1 MKSRVAILLLV
12 LSFSHAMAQ
21 EDAIQLKIDS
31 LLALITPNTS
41 DTAKANIYHKIG
53 ALSDNMDTTIKYASL
68 SNALCYEKNY
78 AIIGDNYYNI
88 GSGYYLQDRS
98 REALDYF
105 FRSLDFFL
113 QGDNKTMIA
122 YNYIGIGRSYVDL
135 NLQDSSFFYLVKA
148 LDIFIDL
155 KDTSNIAYTYQSIGI
170 VNENAG
176 FYATAEEYFKKA
188 IDIDS
193 LSHNYL
199 DMAYDYQFLGY
210 INQVSGNLDEAIKCL
225 TKSAYIFDTIPT
237 SDQYYVSARYS
248 TYSTLADAYMAM
260 ANQKNEKAYA
270 DCGLACLE
278 KIGSYFIDNANYSNQ
293 LSVQLSYARYYSFMG
308 KYRDALTVLLDC
320 ENYLEED
327 LRKLTAS
334 DYYRLLSNVYRNLG
348 DYKNALEA
356 SDKMHEYK
364 ASAINDST
372 MNAVAKFRAEQE
384 IKIHR
389 SEAEAKQ
396 TRMRIII
403 IALFVGLVLASL
415 LVFYI
420 IKALNIKRKA
430 NEDLTYKNQMLDQQK
445 SEIEAQRDE
454 IEEGNRKLYSSINY
468 AQKIQSAAIA
478 QQADVDALFP
488 NNFVYYKPRDIVSG
502 DFIYVASCG
511 RYNVMITADC
521 TGHGIPGAFL
531 SMLGISALK
540 EFCVTE
546 QDAANPGTILDRLRA
561 FIKSTLVS
569 DQNRIIDDGMDMT
582 ICSFD
587 FDNLELRYA
596 AANQNAI
603 VVRRG
608 DVIRL
613 KGDRMPVGRYILEK
627 EHFTTD
633 SLSLEYG
640 DMVYTFSDGI
650 QDQPGGFDDN
660 PLGKKFLVKNLVDFL
675 AENYS
680 KPLSEQRTLIDRRI
694 TEWRNGR
701 PQVDDMTLIGVRV

>member
-1 MKSRVAILLLV
+1 MKPLFVVILLLV

-21 EDAIQLKIDS
+21 EDAIQCKIDS
-31 LLALITPNTS
+31 LFALITPKTS
-41 DTAKANIYHKIG
+41 DIAKANIYNKIAG
-53 ALSDNMDTTIKYASL
+53 LSDNMDTTIKYASL
-68 SNALCYEKNY
+68 SNALCDENDFET
-78 AIIGDNYYNI
+78 IGDNYYNI

-98 REALDYF
+98 SEAISYFFKSLDY
-105 FRSLDFFL
+105 FL

-176 FYATAEEYFKKA
+176 FYATAEEYFQKA
-188 IDIDS
+188 IEIDS

-210 INQVSGNLDEAIKCL
+210 IKQVSGNLDDAIKCL

-248 TYSTLADAYMAM
+248 TYSNLADTYMEM
-260 ANQKNEKAYA
+260 ANKKNEKAYA

-278 KIGSYFIDNANYSNQ
+278 KIGSYFLDNANYSNQ

-327 LRKLTAS
+327 LRKLAAS
-334 DYYRLLSNVYRNLG
+334 DYYSLLSNVYRKLG

-403 IALFVGLVLASL
+403 IALFVGFVLASL
-415 LVFYI
+415 MVFYI

-502 DFIYVASCG
+502 DFFYVASCG

-587 FDNLELRYA
+587 FD
-596 AANQNAI
+596 
-603 VVRRG
+603 
-608 DVIRL
+608 
-613 KGDRMPVGRYILEK
+613 
-627 EHFTTD
+627 
-633 SLSLEYG
+633 SL
-640 DMVYTFSDGI
+640 
-650 QDQPGGFDDN
+650 
-660 PLGKKFLVKNLVDFL
+660 
-675 AENYS
+675 
-680 KPLSEQRTLIDRRI
+680 
-694 TEWRNGR
+694 
-701 PQVDDMTLIGVRV
+701 

>member
-31 LLALITPNTS
+31 LLALITPNMS
-41 DTAKANIYHKIG
+41 DTAKASIYHNIG

-98 REALDYF
+98 SEAISYFFKSLDY
-105 FRSLDFFL
+105 FL

-415 LVFYI
+415 MVFYI